1 MQFPETQ
8 KLNQMRQIVGI
19 SFSTSCNNSR
29 ESNVW
34 QMLLD
39 EIIVPLNEIFN
50 TNSCHSRSQGKWMGL
65 KVTASY

>member
-1 MQFPETQ
+1 
-8 KLNQMRQIVGI
+8 MRQIVGI

-39 EIIVPLNEIFN
+39 EIIVPLNEILN
-50 TNSCHSRSQGKWMGL
+50 TNSSHSSSQSKEDWIKIHCFL
-65 KVTASY
+65 LAVDSHTSK